1 MPMLRKTF
9 QWILKAYIW
18 ATYRLYN
25 EFAWAYDIVSWF
37 VSLGQWSK
45 WRHKALEH
53 VVGRRVLEI
62 GFGTGEL
69 LIEMAGKGYTLV
81 GLDNSAAMHTITRRK
96 LIRHAINAARV
107 RAKAQETPFRSK
119 SFDSIISTFPAEYIL
134 HLETL
139 YEAARLLRDPDP
151 ETSFPGGRLII
162 AGSSIHTSN
171 PLLRQKMK
179 RILGRAPGDLF
190 SEFEKLA
197 EKAGFNTKIIYED
210 DKWISAPVIILEKNY
225 T

>member
-1 MPMLRKTF
+1 MLRKTI

-25 EFAWAYDIVSWF
+25 EFAWVYDIVSWF

-45 WRHKALEH
+45 WRHKALDH

-69 LIEMAGKGYTLV
+69 LIEMAQQNYTLV
-81 GLDNSAAMHTITRRK
+81 GLDNSPAMHAITRRK
-96 LIRHAINAARV
+96 LRRRGIMAPRV
-107 RAKAQETPFRSK
+107 RARAQETPFRNK

-134 HLETL
+134 HLKTL
-139 YEAARLLRDPDP
+139 FEAARLLRDPNP
-151 ETSFPGGRLII
+151 EASFPGGRLII
-162 AGSSIHTSN
+162 VGSSLHTSS

-179 RILGRAPGDLF
+179 KILGRAPGDIF
-190 SEFEKLA
+190 AEFEKLA

>member
-1 MPMLRKTF
+1 MLRKIF

-18 ATYRLYN
+18 ATHRLYN

-53 VVGRRVLEI
+53 VAGRNVLEI

-69 LIEMAGKGYTLV
+69 LIEMAAQNYEVV
-81 GLDNSAAMHTITRRK
+81 GLDNSNAMHTITRRK
-96 LIRHAINAARV
+96 LNRHGIEAARV
-107 RAKAQETPFRSK
+107 RARAQETPFRSK

-139 YEAARLLRDPDP
+139 FEVARLLRDPDP
-151 ETSFPGGRLII
+151 EASFSGGRLII
-162 AGSSIHTSN
+162 AGSSLHTSS

-179 RILGRAPGDLF
+179 KILGRAPSDIF
-190 SEFEKLA
+190 AEFEKLA
-197 EKAGFNTKIIYED
+197 EKAGFNTRIIFENN
-210 DKWISAPVIILEKNY
+210 KCISAPVIVLEKNY
-225 T
+225 NLR